1 MASPAGAK
9 QSVAMLSLSL
19 LLWLVGWWEGMMVY
33 VARPEAR
40 SSRCPPGN
48 EYHEVLQQ
56 PLRALEEELLPVS
69 TMGISRGKITNGFN
83 EKMMP

>member
-1 MASPAGAK
+1 
-9 QSVAMLSLSL
+9 
-19 LLWLVGWWEGMMVY
+19 MMVY

-69 TMGISRGKITNGFN
+69 TMGISQGKLPTAAMKNDA
-83 EKMMP
+83 